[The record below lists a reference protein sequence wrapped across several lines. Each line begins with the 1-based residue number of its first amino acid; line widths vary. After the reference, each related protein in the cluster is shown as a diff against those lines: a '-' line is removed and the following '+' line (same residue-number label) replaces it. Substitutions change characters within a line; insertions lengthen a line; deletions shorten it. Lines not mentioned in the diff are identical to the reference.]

1 MEMRGGKSVHKLRA
15 SKTATVAVIED
26 DVDLVRLLPKMIDTL
41 GYQVA
46 GVASN
51 GEDALELIAEARPSL
66 VLMDIHLAGGAD
78 GIDVAK
84 TIRARHQVP
93 VVFLTGFGDHETL
106 ERAKDAAPFGF
117 ILKPVAL
124 RDLEIGIEIALNRF
138 QLENQVVESERWLS
152 ATLACIN
159 DGVVTT
165 DETGAVKLVNTAFES
180 MLGCTCKEV
189 LGKQVTEVLAD
200 AGGGGDYTG
209 LDLGKAATDEQPIEV
224 ELRRSDRVVFP
235 VEISVAPI
243 IGAEDVA
250 IGQVMVLRDLTER
263 RLAAQASALKDYR
276 DLIENAHD
284 AVLILA
290 SDGTVLEVNQRMR
303 ELYLFS
309 PHEIAGLNL
318 EDLAMHRSEVRQ
330 LLQETLAKG
339 SCRGVE
345 MVHFRNDA
353 SEMVVEVNASLV
365 RYRERQAI
373 LAINRD
379 ITERNRSE
387 QALKQSEEQLRRLA
401 EHLESAREQERV
413 SVARAIH
420 DELGQQLTALKLD
433 LSWTRKRLPESDG
446 KLVDKTGAMVKLID
460 QAIETVQRVC
470 LGLRPSLLDTL
481 GLAAAIE
488 WLVEDLAERSSIEI
502 NLEIEPAEPE
512 LDERLTV
519 TLFRILQESLNNVI
533 RHASASQVTVSLLC
547 SDGEVELRVRDDG
560 VGISAEQVEAA
571 DSIGIIGMQERVRAL
586 GGEIKIQGYPDIGT
600 SVMVCIPIPRGERDD
615 HSADR

>member
-1 MEMRGGKSVHKLRA
+1 MSGGNSVHKLRA
-15 SKTATVAVIED
+15 NKTATVAVVED
-26 DVDLVRLLPKMIDTL
+26 DVHLVRLLPKMIDTL
-41 GYQVA
+41 GYRVA
-46 GVASN
+46 GVASTE
-51 GEDALELIAEARPSL
+51 EDALQLIAETRPSL

-84 TIRARHQVP
+84 AIRARHQVP
-93 VVFLTGFGDHETL
+93 VVFLTGFGDNETL

-124 RDLEIGIEIALNRF
+124 RNLEIGIEIALNRF

-152 ATLACIN
+152 ATLACIS
-159 DGVVTT
+159 DGVVTI
-165 DETGAVKLVNTAFES
+165 DETGAVKLVNMAFES
-180 MLGCTCKEV
+180 LLGCSSKEV
-189 LGKQVTEVLAD
+189 LGKQVTEVLSV
-200 AGGGGDYTG
+200 AGSGGDHAG
-209 LDLGKAATDEQPIEV
+209 LDLAKASIDAQPVEV
-224 ELRRSDRVVFP
+224 ELHRSDGELLP

-243 IGAEDVA
+243 IGTEDVA

-276 DLIENAHD
+276 DLVENAHD

-290 SDGTVLEVNQRMR
+290 TDGTVLEVNQRMR
-303 ELYLFS
+303 ELYRFS
-309 PHEIAGLNL
+309 PHEIAGLSL
-318 EDLAMHRSEVRQ
+318 EDLAMDRSQVRR

-353 SEMVVEVNASLV
+353 NEMVVEVNASLV

-373 LAINRD
+373 LTINRD
-379 ITERNRSE
+379 VTERNRSE

-401 EHLESAREQERV
+401 GHLESAREQERV
-413 SVARAIH
+413 AVARAIH

-433 LSWTRKRLPESDG
+433 LSWTRKHLPESAA
-446 KLVDKTGAMVKLID
+446 KLVEKIGSMVNLVD
-460 QAIETVQRVC
+460 RAIETVQRVA

-481 GLAAAIE
+481 GLAAAME
-488 WLVEDLAERSSIEI
+488 WLVEDLAERSGIEI

-512 LDERLTV
+512 LDERMTV
-519 TLFRILQESLNNVI
+519 TLFRVLQESLNNVI

-547 SDGEVELRVRDDG
+547 SDGEAELRVRDDG
-560 VGISAEQVEAA
+560 IGISAEQVEAA
-571 DSIGIIGMQERVRAL
+571 DSIGIIGMQERARAL

-600 SVMVCIPIPRGERDD
+600 NVTICIPVAQGESDD

>member
-1 MEMRGGKSVHKLRA
+1 VRAGKQ
-15 SKTATVAVIED
+15 ATVAVVED
-26 DVDLVRLLPKMIDTL
+26 DADLIRLLPKMIDTL

-51 GEDALELIAEARPSL
+51 GEDAIRLVEEARPSL

-78 GIDVAK
+78 GIDIAK
-84 TIRARHQVP
+84 EIRSRRQVP

-106 ERAKDAAPFGF
+106 ERAKAAAPFGF

-152 ATLACIN
+152 ATLGCIS

-165 DETGAVKLVNTAFES
+165 DQSGTVKLANPALES
-180 MLGCTCKEV
+180 LLGCSCTEV
-189 LGKQVTEVLAD
+189 LGKQVSEVLSIAGDASSVAD
-200 AGGGGDYTG
+200 LAR
-209 LDLGKAATDEQPIEV
+209 ATVDTHPT
-224 ELRRSDRVVFP
+224 ELELHRSDGIVLP
-235 VEISVAPI
+235 VEVSVAPI
-243 IGAEDVA
+243 IGAEEVA
-250 IGQVMVLRDLTER
+250 IGQVLVLRDLTER

-276 DLIENAHD
+276 DLVENAHD

-290 SDGTVLEVNQRMR
+290 TDGTILEVNQRMR
-303 ELYLFS
+303 ELYQFS
-309 PHEIAGLNL
+309 PHEIAGLGL
-318 EDLAMHRSEVRQ
+318 EDLAKDRSQVRH
-330 LLQETLAKG
+330 LLQETLARG

-345 MVHFRNDA
+345 MVHFRNDGI
-353 SEMVVEVNASLV
+353 EMVVEVNASLV

-379 ITERNRSE
+379 VTERNRSE
-387 QALKQSEEQLRRLA
+387 QVLKHSEEQLRRLA
-401 EHLESAREQERV
+401 GHLESAREQERV

-433 LSWTRKRLPESDG
+433 LSWTRKRLPDDTEE
-446 KLVDKTGAMVKLID
+446 LVEKTGSMVKLVD

-488 WLVEDLAERSSIEI
+488 WLVEDLAERSSLEI
-502 NLEIEPAEPE
+502 NLEIEPSEPE
-512 LDERLTV
+512 LDERMTV
-519 TLFRILQESLNNVI
+519 TLFRILQESLNNAI

-547 SDGEVELRVRDDG
+547 SDGEVELRIRDDG
-560 VGISAEQVEAA
+560 VGITAEQIEAG
-571 DSIGIIGMQERVRAL
+571 DSIGIIGMQERARAL
-586 GGEIKIQGYPDIGT
+586 GGDIKIQGYPGIGT
-600 SVMVCIPIPRGERDD
+600 SVTVCIPIGGERDD
-615 HSADR
+615 HSSDC